1 MDHNFSILFFIFAAL
16 LLLYALFLAVTKDY
30 HMLPYRATQS
40 VKPKSEG
47 GTLKDPEKYTVQL
60 AKVIALVAAAI
71 AAGAVVG
78 LWNIVAGGAVMLLG
92 TVAAL
97 WAGTKIVKN

>member
-1 MDHNFSILFFIFAAL
+1 MTFMDRNFSIFMFIFAAF
-16 LLLYALFLAVTKDY
+16 LLLYAILMAVTKDY
-30 HMLPYRATQS
+30 KMLPFRAQVS
-40 VKPKSEG
+40 VKPKDS
-47 GTLKDPEKYTVQL
+47 KKYTVQL

-71 AAGAVVG
+71 AAGAAVA
-78 LWNIVAGGAVMLLG
+78 LWNIAAGGAVMLLG